1 MTQRDQK
8 VLLVIVLSLVGA
20 GIGFLGLY
28 KLFLGPNSD
37 YDRKIADLEDKTLQ
51 IKKDIHQVVA
61 GRKMWNDKKNLS
73 LPVNSVKASNV
84 YLGYV
89 DNLLKRSG
97 LKDIDLKPEEV
108 RSAPTQN
115 LPGNAAKKPEHT
127 TLTVSVSAKGP
138 MSAVV
143 EAFDELQRTPLV
155 HRIKSFTLGHQES
168 NNNNKGGA
176 KDTLNLSMTL
186 EAMIV
191 AGTDPKKDV
200 PEWMVNKSGAL
211 PPAAHTRSPSY
222 ASIAKRN
229 VFFGPG
235 GVVWVPPDDDVPVE
249 PEPEPD
255 PTQLLVK
262 DYVRLVH
269 TDPTNQEAYL
279 RQLLFKEKDT
289 LVKTDPKFGFDTFQI
304 LSENRQSMLKAY
316 VLRIDQ
322 RDMYIQEKDFV
333 YRVHIGHTVSEGM
346 VHALNNEELKS
357 LDLVKLLKP
366 YDPKKEKAAP
376 AKDAG
381 QKGGGKKGRT
391 PQQ

>member
-8 VLLVIVLSLVGA
+8 VLLVLILSLVGA
-20 GIGFLGLY
+20 GIGFFGLY

-37 YDRKIADLEDKTLQ
+37 YDRKIADLEDKKLQ
-51 IKKDIHQVVA
+51 VYKDIHQVIS
-61 GRKMWNDKKNLS
+61 GRKLLKEKQSLS
-73 LPVNSVKASNV
+73 LPVSPYKASNV
-84 YLGYV
+84 YLAYV

-97 LKDIDLKPEEV
+97 LKDVDLKPEEV
-108 RSAPTQN
+108 KAPPTQN
-115 LPGNAAKKPEHT
+115 QPGIAAKKPEHT

-138 MSAVV
+138 ISAVV

-155 HRIKSFTLGHQES
+155 HRIKSFTLGHQE
-168 NNNNKGGA
+168 NNNNKGGP

-191 AGTDPKKDV
+191 SGTDPKKDV

-229 VFFGPG
+229 VFMGPG
-235 GVVWVPPDDDVPVE
+235 GIIYEYDDPVPFEGEPD
-249 PEPEPD
+249 PD

-279 RQLLFKEKDT
+279 RQLLFKERDT
-289 LVKTDPKFGFDTFQI
+289 LVKTDPKYGFDTFQI

-346 VHALNNEELKS
+346 VHALSNEELKS
-357 LDLVKLLKP
+357 LDLVKLLKT
-366 YDPKKEKAAP
+366 YDPKKDKAA
-376 AKDAG
+376 AGKDAP
-381 QKGGGKKGRT
+381 QKGGGKKGRGA
-391 PQQ
+391 Q